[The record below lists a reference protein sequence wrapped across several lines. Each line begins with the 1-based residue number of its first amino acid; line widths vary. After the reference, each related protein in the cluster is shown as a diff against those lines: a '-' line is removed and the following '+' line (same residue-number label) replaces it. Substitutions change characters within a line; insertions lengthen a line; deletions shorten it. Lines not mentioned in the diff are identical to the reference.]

1 MATNVNGVSNNS
13 NMNGMGGAGSPNA
26 AQEIQD
32 QFLTLLVTQLRNQDP
47 LNPMQN
53 AELTS
58 QLAQISTVEGI
69 TNLNNTLLA
78 ISGQVDVSQ
87 SMNAAALIGR
97 GVLVPGS
104 DISLGTDAQ
113 DPTKRTATP
122 LGIDLQGDAANV
134 TVKVL
139 DKDGNVVRT
148 MTLVDQKTG
157 VLDVTW
163 DGKNDGGQDVV
174 DGKYTFTVAATD
186 AEGERVSADALQYGQ
201 VSGVAYGTNGL
212 RLQLGM
218 GKQASML
225 DIRKIYGNT

>member
-1 MATNVNGVSNNS
+1 MATTVDGVSNTR
-13 NMNGMGGAGSPNA
+13 NGLGSSTKSA
-26 AQEIQD
+26 AQDIQD
-32 QFLTLLVTQLRNQDP
+32 QFLNLLVTQLRNQDP

-87 SMNAAALIGR
+87 SMNAAAMIGR
-97 GVLVPGS
+97 GVLIPGNEL
-104 DISLGTDAQ
+104 SLGSNAT
-113 DPTKRTATP
+113 DPTKREATP
-122 LGIDLQGDAANV
+122 IGIDLQGDADTVN
-134 TVKVL
+134 VKVL

-148 MTLVDQKTG
+148 ITLRDQKTG
-157 VLDVTW
+157 VIDVAW
-163 DGKNDGGQDVV
+163 DGKNDGGQDMA
-174 DGKYTFTVAATD
+174 DGKYTFNVAATD
-186 AEGERVSADALQYGQ
+186 ADGNKVTSEALQYGF
-201 VSGVAYGTNGL
+201 VNGVAYGTNGL

-225 DIRKIYGNT
+225 DIRKIYGSST

>member
-1 MATNVNGVSNNS
+1 MATNVNGVSNTSSS
-13 NMNGMGGAGSPNA
+13 NGLGGSGSASA

-97 GVLVPGS
+97 GVLVPGNE
-104 DISLGTDAQ
+104 IALGTDAQ
-113 DPTKRTATP
+113 DATKRSATP
-122 LGIDLQGDAANV
+122 VGIDLQADAAEV
-134 TVKVL
+134 EVKVL
-139 DKDGNVVRT
+139 DSAGNVVRT
-148 MTLVDQKTG
+148 MKLGKQDTG

-163 DGKNDGGQDVV
+163 DGKNDGGQDVA

-186 AEGERVSADALQYGQ
+186 AEGKRVEADALQYGL
-201 VSGVAYGTNGL
+201 VNGVAYGTNGL

>member
-1 MATNVNGVSNNS
+1 MATNVNGVNNNS
-13 NMNGMGGAGSPNA
+13 GTNGLGNTSANA
-26 AQEIQD
+26 AKNIQD

-87 SMNAAALIGR
+87 SLNAAALIGR
-97 GVLVPGS
+97 GVLVPGNEV
-104 DISLGTDAQ
+104 SLGSDPT
-113 DPTKRTATP
+113 DPTKREATP
-122 LGIDLQGDAANV
+122 LGVDLQGDATTV

-148 MTLVDQKTG
+148 ITQRDQKAG
-157 VLDVTW
+157 VLDVSW
-163 DGKNDGGQDVV
+163 DGKNDGGQDVA
-174 DGKYTFTVAATD
+174 DGKYTFNVVATD
-186 AEGERVSADALQYGQ
+186 ADGGKVTADALQYGQ

-225 DIRKIYGNT
+225 DIRKIYGANT

>member
-1 MATNVNGVSNNS
+1 MATSVSGVSS
-13 NMNGMGGAGSPNA
+13 STSGLGSSTSSA
-26 AQEIQD
+26 AKDIQD

-69 TNLNNTLLA
+69 TNLNNTLQA

-87 SMNAAALIGR
+87 SMNAASLIGR
-97 GVLVPGS
+97 GVLVPGNEV
-104 DISLGTDAQ
+104 SLGSDLS
-113 DPTKRTATP
+113 DPTVREATP
-122 LGIDLQGDAANV
+122 LGIDLQSDADTV

-148 MTLVDQKTG
+148 MTLRDQKTG
-157 VLDVTW
+157 VIDVAW
-163 DGKNDGGQDVV
+163 DGKNDGGQDVA
-174 DGKYTFTVAATD
+174 DGKYTFNVAATD
-186 AEGERVSADALQYGQ
+186 ADGNKVTAEALQYGL

-218 GKQASML
+218 GNQASML
-225 DIRKIYGNT
+225 DIRKIYGSNT